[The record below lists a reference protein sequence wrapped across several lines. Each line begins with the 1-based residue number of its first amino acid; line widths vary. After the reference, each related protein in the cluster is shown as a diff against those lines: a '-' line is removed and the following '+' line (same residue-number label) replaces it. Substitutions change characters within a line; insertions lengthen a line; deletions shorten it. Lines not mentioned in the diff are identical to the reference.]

1 MFLVIHKALRNGK
14 RMITEGKLE
23 FEIDWNGKQIVWVAI
38 HSSRP
43 VFACRVLE
51 DKTVE
56 AVLGLVP
63 MLFSVCGRAQGVAA
77 AAACD
82 AARGIEAGAAAKQ
95 ERERA
100 IAAECL
106 QEYLW
111 RLFID
116 LPALLGE
123 AARPGDL
130 ADMRRRM
137 PAAASEA
144 EWLDI
149 AADAEELLEKKVY
162 GMRPQDW
169 LELDETRFARWLDD
183 AAQPAAGM
191 LARLRGFASGAPQDF
206 LPWLGENELLA
217 GIAPPMESEESFASE
232 PTWRGC
238 PAETGA
244 LARQRQQ
251 PRIARELAVNGLSAR
266 LLARLTELAVLP
278 AQLRRP
284 LANGIRI
291 ASPRDG
297 VGLAAVETARGT
309 LIHCVAL
316 DGEKVMRYRIVAP
329 TEWNFHPRGAFPRGL
344 VGMPARNEGEARQ
357 AAALLAHALDP
368 CVAYETSVQHA

>member
-1 MFLVIHKALRNGK
+1 
-14 RMITEGKLE
+14 MITEGKLE
-23 FEIDWNGKQIVWVAI
+23 FDIAWNGKEIAGAAV

-51 DKTVE
+51 GKTVE
-56 AVLGLVP
+56 EAIRLAP

-82 AARGIEAGAAAKQ
+82 AARGVETGAAAQKD
-95 ERERA
+95 RERA

-116 LPALLGE
+116 LPVLLGE
-123 AARPGDL
+123 AARAGDL

-149 AADAEELLEKKVY
+149 AADAEELLENRVY
-162 GMRPQDW
+162 GMKPWEW
-169 LELDETRFARWLDD
+169 LELDTEQLGRWTDD
-183 AAQPAAGM
+183 AALPAARM
-191 LARLRGFASGAPQDF
+191 LARLRGFRSGVPQDF
-206 LPWLGENELLA
+206 LPWLGEDELLA
-217 GIAPPMESEESFASE
+217 EIAPAMDVKEDFAAR
-232 PTWRGC
+232 PAWRGR

-244 LARQRQQ
+244 LARQRLQ
-251 PRIARELAVNGLSAR
+251 PRIAQELAVNGQSAR
-266 LLARLTELAVLP
+266 LLARLTELAALP

-284 LANGIRI
+284 LASGVRSV
-291 ASPRDG
+291 SPRAG

-309 LIHCVAL
+309 LIHRVEL
-316 DGEKVMRYRIVAP
+316 DGVKVARYRIVAP

-368 CVAYETSVQHA
+368 CVAYGVKIIHA

>member
-23 FEIDWNGKQIVWVAI
+23 FEIAWNGKQIVWAML

-43 VFACRVLE
+43 IFACRVLE
-51 DKTVE
+51 GKPVE
-56 AVLGLVP
+56 EAIRLAP

-82 AARGIEAGAAAKQ
+82 AAMGIETGAAAKQ

-100 IAAECL
+100 IAAECM

-116 LPALLGE
+116 LPTLLGE

-149 AADAEELLEKKVY
+149 AADAEELLEKRVY

-169 LELDETRFARWLDD
+169 LELDEMRFARWLDD

-191 LARLRGFASGAPQDF
+191 LARLRSFASGAPQDF
-206 LPWLGENELLA
+206 LPWLGEDELLA
-217 GIAPPMESEESFASE
+217 EIAPLMESEEGFAAR
-232 PTWRGC
+232 PTWRGSPC
-238 PAETGA
+238 ETGA
-244 LARQRQQ
+244 LARQRLQ

-266 LLARLTELAVLP
+266 LLARLTELAALP

-284 LANGIRI
+284 LANGVRSV
-291 ASPRDG
+291 SPRAG

-309 LIHCVAL
+309 LIHRVAL
-316 DGEKVMRYRIVAP
+316 AGEHVARYRIVAP
-329 TEWNFHPRGAFPRGL
+329 TEWNFHPRGDFTRGL

-368 CVAYETSVQHA
+368 CVAYETRVVHA

>member
-1 MFLVIHKALRNGK
+1 
-14 RMITEGKLE
+14 MITEGKLE
-23 FEIDWNGKQIVWVAI
+23 FEITWNGKQIVWATL

-43 VFACRVLE
+43 IFACRVLE
-51 DKTVE
+51 GKTVE
-56 AVLGLVP
+56 HALRLVP

-77 AAACD
+77 GAACD

-149 AADAEELLEKKVY
+149 AADAEELLEKRVY
-162 GMRPQDW
+162 GMRPQAW
-169 LELDETRFARWLDD
+169 LELDEMRFARWLDD
-183 AAQPAAGM
+183 AAQPAARM
-191 LARLRGFASGAPQDF
+191 LERLRGFASGAPQDF
-206 LPWLGENELLA
+206 LPWLGEDELLA
-217 GIAPPMESEESFASE
+217 GIAPLMESEEGFASE
-232 PTWRGC
+232 PTWRGR

-244 LARQRQQ
+244 LARQRLQ
-251 PRIARELAVNGLSAR
+251 PRIAQELAVNGLSAR

-284 LANGIRI
+284 LASGIRK

-309 LIHCVAL
+309 LIHRVEL

-368 CVAYETSVQHA
+368 CVAYETRVQHA